1 MARMQRLLVNLFG
14 GWFQLPRRFSAALLD
29 EMTAAVA
36 AGERSHRGEICFAI
50 ESRLAPLAVL
60 DGLDSPARA
69 RQVFAQLRVW
79 DTECNSGVLFYVL
92 MAEHRIE
99 IVADRGIAAKV
110 AASEWNDICA
120 SMQERFARGQWRE
133 GSLEGIAAAN
143 ALLTRHFPGDGQATN
158 PDELPDRPVLL

>member
-1 MARMQRLLVNLFG
+1 MARMQRMLINLFG
-14 GWFQLPRRFSAALLD
+14 GWFQLRRRFPAALLD
-29 EMTAAVA
+29 EMAAATA
-36 AGERSHRGEICFAI
+36 AGERSHLGEVRFAI

-60 DGLDSPARA
+60 EGLDSHARA

-110 AASEWNDICA
+110 AASEWNDICTR
-120 SMQERFARGQWRE
+120 MQERFALGQWRD

-143 ALLTRHFPGDGQATN
+143 ALLARHFPSDGRTN
-158 PDELPDRPVLL
+158 LDELPDRPVLL